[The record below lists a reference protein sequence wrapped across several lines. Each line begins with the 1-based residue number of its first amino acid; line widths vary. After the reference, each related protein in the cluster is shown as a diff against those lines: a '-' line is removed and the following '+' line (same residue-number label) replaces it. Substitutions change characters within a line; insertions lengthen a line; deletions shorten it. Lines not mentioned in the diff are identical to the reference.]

1 MQENHRGFLQR
12 VTPKKKLQLLKA
24 QLNQIQNYRDKTDF
38 EQHWKQQRTNELI
51 KEINDHASLVVDN
64 RV

>member
-12 VTPKKKLQLLKA
+12 VTPQKKLQLLKA
-24 QLNQIQNYRDKTDF
+24 QLNQVQNYRDKTDF
-38 EQHWKQQRTNELI
+38 EHTWKQQSTDELI